1 MLKSLPNIFTAAN
14 LFCGMIALVFI
25 ATGNLL
31 GASIMVAT
39 SLVMDW
45 LDGFVA
51 RLVGVSSAVGK
62 ELDSLADMVTF
73 GAVPGFV
80 MAAMIQTSLGKEFVP
95 NVIWHP
101 VVPEDL
107 PYFLLG
113 FLIPIFSALR
123 LARFNLDERQ
133 SDAFYGLPTPANT
146 MLIFSLW
153 MIARWQPETFL
164 GSALGNTWVLIGI
177 TLVSCYILIADIRLL
192 ALKFKSFGFKGNE
205 MRYILI
211 LASIVLLI
219 LMQYVAIPI
228 ILLLYIVLSVV
239 DNLRSG
245 TEKAA

>member
-1 MLKSLPNIFTAAN
+1 MLKSLPNIFTASN
-14 LFCGMIALVFI
+14 LFCGMVALIFV
-25 ATGNLL
+25 ATDNLI
-31 GASIMVAT
+31 GASAMVAT
-39 SLVMDW
+39 SLLMDW

-51 RLVGVSSAVGK
+51 RLVGVSSPVGK

-80 MAAMIQTSLGKEFVP
+80 MAAMIQASVGKEFVP

-101 VVPEDL
+101 SVPEDL

-113 FLIPIFSALR
+113 FFIPIFSALR

-153 MIARWQPETFL
+153 MISRWQPESWL
-164 GSALGNTWVLIGI
+164 GSALSNTWVLIGI
-177 TLVSCYILIADIRLL
+177 TLFSSYILIADIKLL

-211 LASIVLLI
+211 TLSLLLI
-219 LMQYVAIPI
+219 IALQYVAIPLV
-228 ILLLYIVLSVV
+228 LLLYIILSLI
-239 DNLRSG
+239 DNARNKEG
-245 TEKAA
+245 

>member
-1 MLKSLPNIFTAAN
+1 MLKSLPNIFTASN
-14 LFCGMIALVFI
+14 LFCGMVALVFV
-25 ATGNLL
+25 ATNNLL

-39 SLVMDW
+39 SLLMDW

-51 RLVGVSSAVGK
+51 RLVGVSSPVGK

-80 MAAMIQTSLGKEFVP
+80 MAAMIQTSVGKEFVP

-101 VVPEDL
+101 IVPEDL

-153 MIARWQPETFL
+153 MISRWQPESWL
-164 GSALGNTWVLIGI
+164 GTALGNTWVLIGI
-177 TLVSCYILIADIRLL
+177 TLFSSYILIADIKLL
-192 ALKFKSFGFKGNE
+192 ALKFKSFSFKGNE

-211 LASIVLLI
+211 ALSLVLIIAL
-219 LMQYVAIPI
+219 QYVAIPLV
-228 ILLLYIVLSVV
+228 LLLYIVLSVI
-239 DNLRSG
+239 DNMRNKES
-245 TEKAA
+245 